1 MLYDF
6 VNPGNPEDNCIF
18 WSFAFLFAYFVVYD
32 ALFSLDFVKIF
43 TMDDAKFK
51 REFVDPHVVLATFQM
66 EDDRGAWKE
75 AVGGVGMGKD
85 QRGVAVGGVG
95 KGRGQETRELRSY
108 FRYLSQSP
116 FMSVSRSLKRS
127 GPILLISF
135 GAKSGSSSRG
145 LNFTQ
150 SSESGF
156 LIFFS
161 SFLKESTATAKE
173 G

>member
-1 MLYDF
+1 MYDF
-6 VNPGNPEDNCIF
+6 ANLGNPEDNCIF
-18 WSFAFLFAYFVVYD
+18 WSFAFLVYDPRVYD
-32 ALFSLDFVKIF
+32 ALGALDFVKIF
-43 TMDDAKFK
+43 TMDDAIK

-75 AVGGVGMGKD
+75 AVGGVGMGRD

-116 FMSVSRSLKRS
+116 FLSVSRSLKRS

-135 GAKSGSSSRG
+135 GAKSESSSRG
-145 LNFTQ
+145 LNSTQ

-161 SFLKESTATAKE
+161 SFWKESTATAKE